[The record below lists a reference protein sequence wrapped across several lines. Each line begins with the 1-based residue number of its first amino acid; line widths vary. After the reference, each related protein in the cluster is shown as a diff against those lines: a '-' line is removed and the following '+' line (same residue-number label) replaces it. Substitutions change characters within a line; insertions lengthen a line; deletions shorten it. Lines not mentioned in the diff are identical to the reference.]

1 MFLSEL
7 PSFSL
12 SAFCCPSVGLF
23 VPLTGAAG
31 LPGLPGIPVWASKNR
46 LFFRIEFFEGF
57 LKVLASILED
67 VFLNDFRMF
76 FA

>member
-1 MFLSEL
+1 MF
-7 PSFSL
+7 
-12 SAFCCPSVGLF
+12 VGLR
-23 VPLTGAAG
+23 V
-31 LPGLPGIPVWASKNR
+31 LPGWAGGAPGETSKNR